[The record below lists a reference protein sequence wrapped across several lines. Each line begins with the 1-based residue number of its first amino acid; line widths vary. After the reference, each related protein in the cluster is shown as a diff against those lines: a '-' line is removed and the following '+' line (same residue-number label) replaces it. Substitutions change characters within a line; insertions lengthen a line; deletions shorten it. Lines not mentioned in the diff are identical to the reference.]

1 MIFLPIRPKY
11 AIAIKNRNKKV
22 EFRKSKFKNLKT
34 DYCIVYASSPLKKII
49 GYFRF
54 KEIDEGKPSNIWKKY
69 NKLGAI
75 DEKDFYEY
83 FRDRDKAYAIRIEEF
98 FPTETINP
106 KKKIEGFI
114 VPQSFRYLSTEE
126 AELLLGI

>member
-11 AIAIKNRNKKV
+11 AIAIKKRNKKV
-22 EFRKSKFKNLKT
+22 EFRKYKFRNPKT
-34 DYCIVYASSPLKKII
+34 DYCIVYASSPLRQII

-75 DEKDFYEY
+75 DEKDFYKY
-83 FRDRDKAYAIRIEEF
+83 FKNRNKAYAIKIEEF
-98 FPTETINP
+98 FPTEAIDP
-106 KKKIEGFI
+106 KQKIKGFSI
-114 VPQSFRYLSTEE
+114 PQSFRYLSTEE
-126 AELLLGI
+126 TEFLLGT